1 MGEGV
6 RAHKKP
12 RRDLA
17 LDDFKRKQKQNYMHH
32 ANRSRL
38 NEDTEISSNR

>member
-32 ANRSRL
+32 ANRNRQ
-38 NEDTEISSNR
+38 NEDISSSTF